1 MRAAGRRVMHPNRE
15 LRLRPELEEEVSGI
29 ATGLVAAMALVGLSP
44 EKAMAELHGRLREIS
59 KREGLS
65 PGEIAYLRGKI
76 EKWPPGYAER
86 WATGYAAG
94 LANGKAEAILTVLEV
109 RGLPVSDDIRECV
122 TTCADLA
129 RLDDWLDRV
138 GTVERAED
146 LFAGDPDA
154 VPNAPEQG

>member
-1 MRAAGRRVMHPNRE
+1 MRSNRE
-15 LRLRPELEEEVSGI
+15 LELGLRPELEEEVSGI

-76 EKWPPGYAER
+76 EQWPPGYAEQ

-94 LANGKAEAILTVLEV
+94 LADGKAKVILTVLEV
-109 RGLPVSDDIRECV
+109 RRLPVSDDIRERV
-122 TTCADLA
+122 TTCTDHA
-129 RLDDWLDRV
+129 RLDDWLDRA
-138 GTVERAED
+138 GTAERAED
-146 LFAGDPDA
+146 LFVEDPEA
-154 VPNAPEQG
+154 AQNAPEQD

>member
-1 MRAAGRRVMHPNRE
+1 MVRAAGRRVTHPNRE
-15 LRLRPELEEEVSGI
+15 LELGLRPELEEEVSGI

-44 EKAMAELHGRLREIS
+44 EKAMAELRGRLREIS

-76 EKWPPGYAER
+76 EQWPPGYVER
-86 WATGYAAG
+86 WAIGYAVG
-94 LANGKAEAILTVLEV
+94 LAKGRAKAILTVLEV
-109 RGLPVSDDIRECV
+109 RRLPVSDDIRERV

-138 GTVERAED
+138 GAAERAED
-146 LFAGDPDA
+146 LFGKAAD
-154 VPNAPEQG
+154 

>member
-1 MRAAGRRVMHPNRE
+1 MRAAGRRVM
-15 LRLRPELEEEVSGI
+15 RPELDEEVSGI

-44 EKAMAELHGRLREIS
+44 ERAMAELHRRIEEIL
-59 KREGLS
+59 KRDGLS

-76 EKWPPGYAER
+76 ENWPPGYAEQ
-86 WATGYAAG
+86 WAIGYANG
-94 LANGKAEAILTVLEV
+94 LAKGKAKTILTVLEV
-109 RGLPVSDDIRECV
+109 RRLPVSDDIRDRV

-146 LFAGDPDA
+146 LFAADPEV
-154 VPNAPEQG
+154 VPGSAPEQG